1 MFLFLKVNY
10 ITVRKKTYW
19 LFITARRDENSNC
32 GKQNRTWT
40 KEISLAPQPS
50 PRQGSEIHIIKSK
63 DMRQVSLIWMTI
75 NDLHNGPWHRGS
87 SRCKKADSPKHQR
100 FETRLIQDPIHY
112 EKSRSWHL
120 FPELEML
127 KAIWKPSNQLRGHAG
142 AAGHWQCWS

>member
-10 ITVRKKTYW
+10 IRVRKKIYW
-19 LFITARRDENSNC
+19 LFITARRDEKSIC

-63 DMRQVSLIWMTI
+63 DMRQVSLIWMTV
-75 NDLHNGPWHRGS
+75 NDLHNRPWQRGS
-87 SRCKKADSPKHQR
+87 SLCKKADSPKHQR
-100 FETRLIQDPIHY
+100 LEARLIQDPTHY

-120 FPELEML
+120 SPELGML
-127 KAIWKPSNQLRGHAG
+127 KTIRKPSNQLRGHAG